1 MLTAKDYLSTKV
13 CKQVNKQLANDR
25 YKDSAFFSLKNL
37 SSKVKGAQFERLY
50 QEYMESKGC
59 VVEKP
64 SNKNLSQHKSD
75 HDRIVDGRKKEIK
88 GSFLWNSGSE
98 KLQFRWQQIRPGQD
112 YDDVVFLAF
121 FPDRLEIYEAD
132 KETVRSV
139 VEVQDEK
146 GNWIHN
152 QHGGKRVNSGTFFL
166 DGVPSDFP
174 WMKPV

>member
-13 CKQVNKQLANDR
+13 CKQVNKELANDR
-25 YKDSAFFSLKNL
+25 YKDSAFLSLRNL
-37 SSKVKGAQFERLY
+37 SSKVKGAQFEYLY

-64 SNKNLSQHKSD
+64 PHRNTD
-75 HDRIVDGRKKEIK
+75 CDRIVDGRRKEIK
-88 GSFLWNSGSE
+88 GSFLWNNKNK
-98 KLQFRWQQIRPGQD
+98 KLQFRWQQIRPGQN

-139 VEVQDEK
+139 VEVQDK
-146 GNWIHN
+146 DGNWPHN

-166 DGVPSDFP
+166 DGVPSDFS

>member
-13 CKQVNKQLANDR
+13 CKQVNKEVAKDR
-25 YKDSAFFSLKNL
+25 YKDSAFLSLKNL
-37 SSKVKGAQFERLY
+37 TSRKKGSQIEYLY

-59 VVEKP
+59 VVTKCE
-64 SNKNLSQHKSD
+64 NTG

-88 GSFLWNSGSE
+88 GSFIWDDNTKELN
-98 KLQFRWQQIRPGQD
+98 FRWQQIRPDQD

-132 KETVRSV
+132 KETVRNV
-139 VEVQDEK
+139 VEVQDK
-146 GNWIHN
+146 DGNWPHN
-152 QHGGKRVNSGTFFL
+152 QHGGKRVNSGTFYL
-166 DGVPSDFP
+166 HGTLSKFP

>member
-13 CKQVNKQLANDR
+13 CEQVNKELANDR
-25 YKDSAFFSLKNL
+25 YKDSAFLPLKNL
-37 SSKVKGAQFERLY
+37 TSRKKGSQIEYLY
-50 QEYMESKGC
+50 QEYMKSKG
-59 VVEKP
+59 KKNP
-64 SNKNLSQHKSD
+64 SKHKTD
-75 HDRIVDGRKKEIK
+75 CDRIVDGRKKEIK
-88 GSFLWNSGSE
+88 GSFLWNNENG

-121 FPDRLEIYEAD
+121 FPDRLEIYEAN

-146 GNWIHN
+146 GNWPHN
-152 QHGGKRVNSGTFFL
+152 QHGGKRVNSGTFYL
-166 DGVPSDFP
+166 HGTLSKFP

>member
-1 MLTAKDYLSTKV
+1 MLTAEDYLSTKV

-25 YKDSAFFSLKNL
+25 YKDSVFLSLKNL
-37 SSKVKGAQFERLY
+37 SSKKKGAYFESMY

-59 VVEKP
+59 VVG
-64 SNKNLSQHKSD
+64 KSGSTD
-75 HDRIVDGRKKEIK
+75 NDRVVDGRKKEIK
-88 GSFLWNSGSE
+88 GSFLWADNNN
-98 KLQFRWQQIRPGQD
+98 KLHFRWQQIRPGQD

-121 FPDRLEIYEAD
+121 FPDRLEIYEAN
-132 KETVRSV
+132 KETVRNA
-139 VEVQDEK
+139 VEVQDER

-152 QHGGKRVNSGTFFL
+152 QHGGKKVNSGTFFL